1 MLFLLFYFDE
11 TLKPRLYGNDRYSPK
26 CLTFLPVVLQDFVV
40 RKQHVIFLFN
50 LTKSQT
56 KMKKLIT
63 ALFTLSISLLASAQ
77 SLIPVPNSY
86 LTPASATVCETTA
99 GFGVRNLHAPTLP
112 ANTGWPTNFTLYLQV
127 FVVGNISYPY
137 NSSQIPYPWPGGFPN
152 CYATNPG
159 GNHNPIDI
167 KNITFGGQGFNFPN
181 GAQWNATFNMFEFPI
196 SLHVAPNFSDIEN
209 INYSVY
215 LDCSLKS
222 ILGAN
227 LSVVVKWYYPGG
239 LVTSPTLLTPV
250 NPTVAV
256 PVYSANIVPVLPIP
270 NSQFITVSAPYNP
283 TGTSDWYFAFQNNG
297 TADANIAVGQFA
309 TDLCNSYSS
318 VPSVP
323 VKYAISPTAPTVVNS
338 IIAPLGGLNWVT
350 LPIGQ
355 PLPLIGVNDYL
366 YIKKTVTINGCIDH
380 CLHPP
385 AATAPQVHFSWHCAN
400 AAIPP
405 NCNECQQDYDIELHF
420 NKGLESFEMK
430 RITPTDAVAQQNTEC
445 QGDNETWQFEI
456 KNTGNTTLDEI
467 NVTFNNPYYLS
478 SFSIVSLPSVSSMI
492 KPGTVCQ
499 NCLTQVT
506 NPASFTPTFT
516 SCTGSFPANPV
527 YSFNIKIE
535 DFVPGGIIQINFD
548 IKNTPSSDEGVFLNS
563 EKFYN
568 QWRVQAV
575 CTTKCGTLITPDY
588 TNSIIGISNGIS
600 GYSTANNNIYGIDD
614 INLITNYYPTT
625 TDITVPNQDPLNP
638 YFAYTAQFYSMGFSG
653 LFGDDMKDIQAL
665 GAGTQIGGYI
675 KAEIECHDGLSIANP
690 YDVVM
695 AMPYNG
701 AWSQIKCIRYDHFTC
716 GPYTQNVNINQPNPV
731 DVKGVMVTDYE
742 PKNCICDDKL
752 FVNNTHYILYF
763 KISDF
768 ALQGVP
774 GASLKDLFTS
784 GKFIFGFT
792 SCCPY
797 NSSPSHYTVKLSLLP
812 NETCFN
818 VPASGSDCN
827 GPGTGAVCCWI
838 PLSSEEGFINVH
850 CPGCKSPGIIV
861 DRYTVERTSLGF
873 EDGNNNGQLPNGS
886 TGTQIVHSP
895 AQNAGQNT
903 YSQYGNV
910 ELYKSVYGDE
920 LEDYLLAHF
929 EPGDNTNGGYTY
941 TTMMT
946 SLNINLGY
954 IQLYK
959 RFGKTGAADYNVDVT
974 GFDFYIDDPNI
985 TGVCDEYEFFEGYT
999 NQNPTA
1005 LHLTV
1010 DKATVSQAVWNSLF
1024 ERGVAP
1030 DDDKMLFTFGE
1041 TQLTN
1046 LTNQTGLSI
1055 TVKPGWTINF
1065 LENQKY
1071 RLRVRYKVCGNKTP
1085 ASDKKDDGVVENFM
1099 YLRGLPVNITY
1110 LNSNPSAITNEKMP
1124 NSRADLCA
1132 LTTPYVPLQFPGTG
1146 YACNPPA
1153 TQVTQTN
1160 LADAFFFYCEPFG
1173 SIHYF
1178 LSTSCRN
1185 TTTYIRNTAPPSTL
1199 WASTDCEAIVEI
1211 QCATSFLKSNYAN
1224 TNFQYEFKAPPII
1237 PKKFTELLPS
1247 SDWQWKNNGSG
1258 GIKAEWVST
1267 YYNFYNVGYF
1277 QTNPGIPIQGIGITN
1292 PAIINIAS
1300 APTLNCFYESYSA
1313 ANGFISDE
1321 ASFQHLRLYMEPV
1334 NCSSFNP
1341 PTGITAN
1348 HSQIEFGDNTV
1359 SCAPAISCSMTQPVA
1374 TIQNELTPDPILNPP
1389 NPNLQF
1395 NIAPGV
1401 YSANSGT
1408 VTWHF
1413 ILSNFAQ
1420 SPSPLNPTE
1429 AKNVYIAFNSANL
1442 PGFLGAPFQV
1452 NYGDYL
1458 AGTVVVQLPPP
1469 YPLTTAINGN
1479 YFWLTPNGTTLNQLA
1494 PGHFFEGDITANV
1507 INCSALPSQVD
1518 FAWGWNCDN
1527 TPLPPPPPSANLCQL
1542 GTATVDLNSVPGT
1555 ISTYTSAVPPNY
1567 TACDPTVHQ
1576 ATACF
1581 KNLSQVELLS
1591 LQTVT
1596 IPQSG
1601 YNVQFSGA
1609 TSVTDLT
1616 GGTGIYSI
1624 SGGSGTWNVNSTNP
1638 TLVMND
1644 GFCITYNFATNGC
1657 NVGAL
1662 QLPPVTVSGTDV
1674 CGNGYAITYTLPFV
1688 PTSGTSNCTDC
1699 YSIAKTAGSANA
1711 APGDPVMFTITVCGN
1726 NGPNALPAILT
1737 DVLPQYFTP
1746 SPAVTFP
1753 QTITLQTGCTAVY
1766 MTGSYSDAGYCS
1778 DVNNINTATITCNGT
1793 SQSATACINVDCP
1806 DPATGNYH
1814 VTASDFLASSVFG
1827 GSPPPQSLIFVDD
1840 FVQLI
1845 IDVPI
1850 LFNHCTFVMGSGS
1863 SIYVQ
1868 NGLSLNLVNNTLLY
1882 SCPQMW
1888 AGIRVA
1894 TNANIN
1900 IRSSTLKDAESA
1912 VLLEDK
1918 ANFDIRDSYFLDC
1931 VVGLETEATGAIGNT
1946 TGNVTGTQFGKVA
1959 YMLKAGYPGQ
1969 QYMPGTVGRA
1979 GILLNDV
1986 ALTIGDNALTPNEFF
2001 NINFGIEVY
2010 HSDVTVLNDRFHDI
2024 VADASY
2030 GQLGLMKPFGCAVTA
2045 RGDDDPATI
2054 AVFPLASGATT
2065 IDNAPI
2071 GIHTYFYNARIQR
2084 IGMTNVVRGVNS
2096 EWSLA
2101 RNVNVAACNIHAT
2114 YRGIDFKENNNAFN
2128 MYASGNIIVVEP
2140 SGLAKGTACIFM
2152 TESQQ
2157 GNNAHYNISDNY
2169 HLETR
2174 SGHIGIGTL
2183 GVENAWIGYNQVF
2196 TNQGVPAAPG
2206 STGISLNGGGRNR
2219 VSCNA
2224 VTNTIPHTNA
2234 GTRGMDVNLSVNNRI
2249 DCNNF
2254 TGGTTQNPTGPYT
2267 GMRFGGTCGGTVMRG
2282 NAMRNN
2288 FEGLHLNN
2296 VGAIGAQTG
2305 TQTHN
2310 GNVWINYQSIDGA
2323 VNDNVGNEAA
2333 SAFRVHTTM
2342 GFNMSATPQFYPHLN
2357 LTNQLN
2363 GWFVPQAGTPFSC
2376 STSQTCMAAVAGGGG
2391 DDELEKMI
2399 AAGQI
2404 ETAVY
2409 TDETKSMG
2417 KQYLFEKLAE
2427 DTTILATDT
2436 LYRQFY
2442 DASLNAPVGKLQEVK
2457 QDLNAAESYTPQQTA
2472 TLLLADSLITSRM
2485 DSIALIDSLNAL
2497 NSMNNYTALRENLIN
2512 GINTLNAAIAAI
2524 MQQHETD
2531 ADSLR
2536 NAASLKNSAVLPVEL
2551 PETNNK
2557 LMNEM
2562 TLQFKANGIA
2572 SISGNYV
2579 ALLALAQQCPYAGGP
2594 AVYQARAMIEMV
2606 DETAEYFDDAVCLQS
2621 GIYRQAGSGKAN
2633 KVMLPQ
2639 ITVIPNPADQQIEI
2653 KVSGKLAGL
2662 CHILIVNML
2671 GEQTLAEQMACEE
2684 KDKKIDVS
2692 TLTPG
2697 VYTVKIYNSEV
2708 TKTTKLIISR

>member
-1 MLFLLFYFDE
+1 M
-11 TLKPRLYGNDRYSPK
+11 
-26 CLTFLPVVLQDFVV
+26 
-40 RKQHVIFLFN
+40 
-50 LTKSQT
+50 
-56 KMKKLIT
+56 
-63 ALFTLSISLLASAQ
+63 
-77 SLIPVPNSY
+77 
-86 LTPASATVCETTA
+86 
-99 GFGVRNLHAPTLP
+99 
-112 ANTGWPTNFTLYLQV
+112 
-127 FVVGNISYPY
+127 
-137 NSSQIPYPWPGGFPN
+137 
-152 CYATNPG
+152 
-159 GNHNPIDI
+159 
-167 KNITFGGQGFNFPN
+167 
-181 GAQWNATFNMFEFPI
+181 
-196 SLHVAPNFSDIEN
+196 
-209 INYSVY
+209 
-215 LDCSLKS
+215 
-222 ILGAN
+222 
-227 LSVVVKWYYPGG
+227 
-239 LVTSPTLLTPV
+239 
-250 NPTVAV
+250 
-256 PVYSANIVPVLPIP
+256 
-270 NSQFITVSAPYNP
+270 
-283 TGTSDWYFAFQNNG
+283 
-297 TADANIAVGQFA
+297 
-309 TDLCNSYSS
+309 
-318 VPSVP
+318 
-323 VKYAISPTAPTVVNS
+323 
-338 IIAPLGGLNWVT
+338 
-350 LPIGQ
+350 
-355 PLPLIGVNDYL
+355 
-366 YIKKTVTINGCIDH
+366 
-380 CLHPP
+380 
-385 AATAPQVHFSWHCAN
+385 
-400 AAIPP
+400 
-405 NCNECQQDYDIELHF
+405 
-420 NKGLESFEMK
+420 
-430 RITPTDAVAQQNTEC
+430 
-445 QGDNETWQFEI
+445 
-456 KNTGNTTLDEI
+456 
-467 NVTFNNPYYLS
+467 
-478 SFSIVSLPSVSSMI
+478 
-492 KPGTVCQ
+492 
-499 NCLTQVT
+499 
-506 NPASFTPTFT
+506 
-516 SCTGSFPANPV
+516 
-527 YSFNIKIE
+527 
-535 DFVPGGIIQINFD
+535 
-548 IKNTPSSDEGVFLNS
+548 
-563 EKFYN
+563 
-568 QWRVQAV
+568 

-588 TNSIIGISNGIS
+588 TNSIIGMSNGIS
-600 GYSTANNNIYGIDD
+600 GYSTAINNIYGIDD
-614 INLITNYYPTT
+614 VNLITNYYPTT
-625 TDITVPNQDPLNP
+625 TDITVPNQDTLNP

-716 GPYTQNVNINQPNPV
+716 GPYTQIVNVYQPNPV

-768 ALQGVP
+768 TLQGVP

-818 VPASGSDCN
+818 VPASGSDCS
-827 GPGTGAVCCWI
+827 GAGTGAVCCWI

-850 CPGCKSPGIIV
+850 CPGCKAPGIIV

-873 EDGNNNGQLPNGS
+873 EDVNNNGQLPNGS
-886 TGTQIVHSP
+886 TGTQILHSP

-954 IQLYK
+954 IQLYR

-999 NQNPTA
+999 NYSPTA

-1010 DKATVSQAVWNSLF
+1010 DKATVSQAVWDSLF
-1024 ERGVAP
+1024 ERGNPP

-1055 TVKPGWTINF
+1055 IVKPGWTINF

-1085 ASDKKDDGVVENFM
+1085 ASNKRDEGVVQNFM

-1124 NSRADLCA
+1124 NSQADLCA

-1153 TQVTQTN
+1153 TQVTQAN
-1160 LADAFFFYCEPFG
+1160 LADTFFFYCEPFG

-1185 TTTYIRNTAPPSTL
+1185 TTTYRRNTAPPSTL

-1211 QCATSFLKSNYAN
+1211 QSATSFLKSNYAN

-1267 YYNFYNVGYF
+1267 YYNFYNAGYF

-1292 PAIINIAS
+1292 PAIINISS

-1348 HSQIEFGDNTV
+1348 HSQIEFGDNTL

-1374 TIQNELTPDPILNPP
+1374 TIQNEITPDPILNPP

-1401 YSANSGT
+1401 YSVNSGT

-1420 SPSPLNPTE
+1420 SPNPLNPTE

-1442 PGFLGAPFQV
+1442 PGFLGAPLQV

-1458 AGTVVVQLPPP
+1458 ADTVVVQPSPP
-1469 YPLTTAINGN
+1469 YPLTTVINGN

-1507 INCSALPSQVD
+1507 IDCSALPSQVD

-1542 GTATVDLNSVPGT
+1542 GTATVVLNSVPGT
-1555 ISTYTSAVPPNY
+1555 ISTDTSIVPPNY
-1567 TACDPTVHQ
+1567 TACDSTVHQ

-1596 IPQSG
+1596 IPQTG

-1609 TSVTDLT
+1609 TSVTGLA

-1638 TLVMND
+1638 TLMMND

-1657 NVGAL
+1657 NLGVL

-1674 CGNGYAITYTLPFV
+1674 CGNGYAITHTLPFV

-1699 YSIAKTAGSANA
+1699 YSISKTAGTGNA
-1711 APGDPVMFTITVCGN
+1711 APGDSVMFTITVCGN
-1726 NGPNALPAILT
+1726 NGPNALPAVLT
-1737 DVLPQYFTP
+1737 DVLPQYFTA

-1766 MTGSYSDAGYCS
+1766 MTGSYSDTGYCS

-1827 GSPPPQSLIFVDD
+1827 GSPPLQSLIFVDD

-1845 IDVPI
+1845 IDVHI
-1850 LFNHCTFVMGSGS
+1850 QFKHCTFIMGSGS
-1863 SIYVQ
+1863 SIYVN
-1868 NGLSLNLVNNTLLY
+1868 NGIMLTLINNTLLY

-1888 AGIRVA
+1888 RGIELGDFAGIDMQ
-1894 TNANIN
+1894 T
-1900 IRSSTLKDAESA
+1900 STLKDAETGINCNDNGNYHI
-1912 VLLEDK
+1912 L
-1918 ANFDIRDSYFLDC
+1918 DSHILDC
-1931 VVGLETEATGAIGNT
+1931 VVGLQAGVKT
-1946 TGNVTGTQFGKVA
+1946 TGLVAGTEFGRVNIA
-1959 YMLKAGYPGQ
+1959 LKGGYPGQ
-1969 QYMPGTVGRA
+1969 PPFGKVGRA
-1979 GILLNDV
+1979 GILLSEI
-1986 ALTIGDNALTPNEFF
+1986 AAITIGDNGSGENVFHDL
-2001 NINFGIEVY
+2001 NFGIEAY
-2010 HSDVTVLNDRFHDI
+2010 NSNVTVENNRFHDM
-2024 VADASY
+2024 VADATY
-2030 GQLGLMKPFGCAVTA
+2030 AQMGVMKPYGCAITA
-2045 RGDDDPATI
+2045 RGNDRPAFLN
-2054 AVFPLASGATT
+2054 VFPLASGNTT
-2065 IDNAPI
+2065 IDNAPV
-2071 GIHTYFYNARIQR
+2071 GIHTNMYNARIQQ
-2084 IGMTNVVRGVNS
+2084 IKMTNVGRGVNS
-2096 EWSLA
+2096 EWSIG
-2101 RNVNVAACNIHAT
+2101 RSVNVTACNIQAT
-2114 YRGIDFKENNNAFN
+2114 FRGIDFSNNNNAID
-2128 MYASGNIIVVEP
+2128 MSASGNTILLNNTGFD
-2140 SGLAKGTACIFM
+2140 SKSAACIYMSEFM
-2152 TESQQ
+2152 A
-2157 GNNAHYNISDNY
+2157 GNNAHYHIHDNM
-2169 HLETR
+2169 HLETQ
-2174 SGHIGIGTL
+2174 SGFMGIATL
-2183 GVENAWIGYNQVF
+2183 GVENASIGYNNIF
-2196 TNQGVPAAPG
+2196 TTGSVQPTA
-2206 STGISLNGGGRNR
+2206 STGIALNGGGHNM
-2219 VSCNA
+2219 VNCNT
-2224 VTNTIPHTNA
+2224 VTNTIPHSVT
-2234 GTRGMDVNLSVNNRI
+2234 GTIGMNVNVSVNNRI
-2249 DCNNF
+2249 QCNTIGANLMQ
-2254 TGGTTQNPTGPYT
+2254 GSIGPYT
-2267 GMRFGGTCGGTVMRG
+2267 GMRFGGDCDVSNDVAG
-2282 NAMRNN
+2282 NAMNDCSVGLLLNSVARIGPQTHRGNRWNNPQIGNTTAINLNTVNNN
-2288 FEGLHLNN
+2288 FLNSLIRYN
-2296 VGAIGAQTG
+2296 PNDGIVFSPNSISPPQWFDADPTGNTFNGCG
-2305 TQTHN
+2305 TQVCN
-2310 GNVWINYQSIDGA
+2310 
-2323 VNDNVGNEAA
+2323 AA
-2333 SAFRVHTTM
+2333 I
-2342 GFNMSATPQFYPHLN
+2342 
-2357 LTNQLN
+2357 
-2363 GWFVPQAGTPFSC
+2363 
-2376 STSQTCMAAVAGGGG
+2376 AGGGG
-2391 DDELEKMI
+2391 DEEHLKAVARDSAISYDYRDENLNQAQQHLYALLLEDSLLRASDSVFQNFFGNKQQ
-2399 AAGQI
+2399 AAIG
-2404 ETAVY
+2404 
-2409 TDETKSMG
+2409 M
-2417 KQYLFEKLAE
+2417 
-2427 DTTILATDT
+2427 
-2436 LYRQFY
+2436 
-2442 DASLNAPVGKLQEVK
+2442 LQEVK
-2457 QDLNAAESYTPQQTA
+2457 DDLIQANRFLPQQEA
-2472 TLLLADSLITSRM
+2472 TLAMADSLIKIKL
-2485 DSIALIDSLNAL
+2485 DSISALDSANAI
-2497 NSMNNYTALRENLIN
+2497 SAVSGYEAIREGLIN
-2512 GINTLNAAIAAI
+2512 GMNTLNNVITAI
-2524 MQQHETD
+2524 MQQHKAS
-2531 ADSLR
+2531 ADSIH
-2536 NAASLKNSAVLPVEL
+2536 AAAAYKNSAVLPAEL
-2551 PETNNK
+2551 PETNQK

-2562 TLQFKANGIA
+2562 VMDYANNGQA
-2572 SISGNYV
+2572 TVNANYA
-2579 ALLALAQQCPYAGGP
+2579 ALLAIAQQCPYAGGP
-2594 AVYQARAMIEMV
+2594 AVYNARAMLELV
-2606 DETAEYFDDAVCLQS
+2606 NDTLEYYDDAVCLQS
-2621 GIYRQAGSGKAN
+2621 GIYRIMQES
-2633 KVMLPQ
+2633 M
-2639 ITVIPNPADQQIEI
+2639 TVTPVFDFKLIPNPASQQVTVELNFTNEEAVKFEI
-2653 KVSGKLAGL
+2653 RNVLGGLVKEVSIDKGVRTIVFSVNQFEQGIYFVRVRKDGL
-2662 CHILIVNML
+2662 
-2671 GEQTLAEQMACEE
+2671 TLNA
-2684 KDKKIDVS
+2684 KR
-2692 TLTPG
+2692 LT
-2697 VYTVKIYNSEV
+2697 
-2708 TKTTKLIISR
+2708 IIR